1 MPYKDPEKARASA
14 RAYYFAN
21 REKRLRQCKE
31 WQHRNPELVLEYQ
44 RTRDAKR
51 RERMQADS
59 AYFARERARRRKAR
73 AKKRILAGK
82 PYYPHF
88 RKRIPDW
95 AVFGQPL
102 LDANS
107 PYIYENITDSQR
119 AYARELAI
127 ERRAAR

>member
-1 MPYKDPEKARASA
+1 MAYKDPEKARASA

-31 WQHRNPELVLEYQ
+31 WQHRNPELVLEYY

-59 AYFARERARRRKAR
+59 AYYARERARSRKAR
-73 AKKRILAGK
+73 AKKRILDGK

-88 RKRIPDW
+88 RKRIPDS
-95 AVFGQPL
+95 AVFGQQL

-107 PYIYENITDSQR
+107 PFLWNNLTDSQR

-127 ERRAAR
+127 ERRAAW